1 MPLIQTLLLIVLM
14 LTAACGTGI
23 KPEQIARVEENF
35 DKIKPGMTKKQVEAL
50 VGSPLAEQ
58 VVIFDSKTDLCERP
72 QCKLEVWALVADKDE
87 YGAWPKVIFDHE
99 TGRVVKLMHE
109 EFGRFFD

>member
-1 MPLIQTLLLIVLM
+1 MLSRTLLLIVLM

-50 VGSPLAEQ
+50 VGSPLAEK
-58 VVIFDSKTDLCERP
+58 VVIFD
-72 QCKLEVWALVADKDE
+72 WALVADKDE